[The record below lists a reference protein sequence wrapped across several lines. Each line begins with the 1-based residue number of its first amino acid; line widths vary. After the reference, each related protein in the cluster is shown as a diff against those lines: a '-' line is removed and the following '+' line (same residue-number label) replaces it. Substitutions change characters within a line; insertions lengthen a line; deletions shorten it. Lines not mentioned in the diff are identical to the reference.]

1 MPTKCYFIIFF
12 SGCQGDFLFY
22 VIFYSLY
29 ICVKNFLRNF
39 EKTVYFSQIICY
51 NINAEGKTLRSAR
64 THERIPHEGCSHI
77 ESGNS
82 MKITIYGK
90 QMSVRDS
97 LKEAVEKKL
106 SKFDKFFGDE
116 TEAFVTCKVRKGV
129 KIIEITVNYGGTT
142 FRCEE
147 ENETFI
153 TALDRAC
160 EGLER
165 QIRKNKTRVE
175 KMVKKAAI
183 DIGDYDDDEYV
194 EEDDFEIRVK
204 TFPFKPMTPEEA
216 ILQMNLIGHAF
227 YAFTDS
233 DTGETCVVYK
243 RKAGSY
249 GLIVPEK

>member
-1 MPTKCYFIIFF
+1 MRRGTPY
-12 SGCQGDFLFY
+12 
-22 VIFYSLY
+22 
-29 ICVKNFLRNF
+29 NLR
-39 EKTVYFSQIICY
+39 KGSPRMR
-51 NINAEGKTLRSAR
+51 GLSR
-64 THERIPHEGCSHI
+64 

-106 SKFDKFFGDE
+106 SKFDKFFGED

-142 FRCEE
+142 FRSEE

-153 TALDRAC
+153 TALDRAV

-175 KMVKKAAI
+175 KMIKKSALV
-183 DIGDYDDDEYV
+183 IGDYDDDEYV

-216 ILQMNLIGHAF
+216 ILQMNLIGHQF

-233 DTGETCVVYK
+233 ETGDTCVVYK

-249 GLIVPEK
+249 GLIVPEN

>member
-1 MPTKCYFIIFF
+1 M
-12 SGCQGDFLFY
+12 
-22 VIFYSLY
+22 
-29 ICVKNFLRNF
+29 R
-39 EKTVYFSQIICY
+39 
-51 NINAEGKTLRSAR
+51 A
-64 THERIPHEGCSHI
+64 
-77 ESGNS
+77 GNT

-90 QMSVRDS
+90 QMTVRES
-97 LKEAVEKKL
+97 LKIAVEKKL
-106 SKFDKFFGDE
+106 QKFDKFFGED

-147 ENETFI
+147 ENETFL
-153 TALDRAC
+153 TALDRAV

-165 QIRKNKTRVE
+165 QIRKNKTKVE
-175 KMVKKAAI
+175 KMVKKGAFAI
-183 DIGDYDDDEYV
+183 EAYDDDDEYA

-216 ILQMNLIGHAF
+216 ILQMNLIGHEF

-233 DTGETCVVYK
+233 DSGEVCVVYK

>member
-1 MPTKCYFIIFF
+1 
-12 SGCQGDFLFY
+12 
-22 VIFYSLY
+22 
-29 ICVKNFLRNF
+29 
-39 EKTVYFSQIICY
+39 
-51 NINAEGKTLRSAR
+51 
-64 THERIPHEGCSHI
+64 
-77 ESGNS
+77 

-90 QMSVRDS
+90 QMSVRES
-97 LKEAVEKKL
+97 LKDAVEKKL
-106 SKFDKFFGDE
+106 AKFDKFFGAD

-142 FRCEE
+142 FRSEE

-153 TALDRAC
+153 TALDRAV

-175 KMVKKAAI
+175 KMIKKSALV
-183 DIGDYDDDEYV
+183 IGDYDDDEYV

-216 ILQMNLIGHAF
+216 ILQMNLIGHQF

-233 DTGETCVVYK
+233 ESGDICVVYK

-249 GLIVPEK
+249 GLIVPER

>member
-1 MPTKCYFIIFF
+1 MRRGNTP
-12 SGCQGDFLFY
+12 
-22 VIFYSLY
+22 
-29 ICVKNFLRNF
+29 LR
-39 EKTVYFSQIICY
+39 KIY
-51 NINAEGKTLRSAR
+51 
-64 THERIPHEGCSHI
+64 ERIPHRGVLSK

-97 LKEAVEKKL
+97 LKDAVEKKL
-106 SKFDKFFGDE
+106 SKFDKFFGAD

-175 KMVKKAAI
+175 KMVKKGSFV
-183 DIGDYDDDEYV
+183 IGDYEDDEYE
-194 EEDDFEIRVK
+194 EEDEFQIRVK

-233 DTGETCVVYK
+233 ESGETCVVYK